1 VGKHPWHFKVDEDT
15 SHADTES
22 FVDGVRSH
30 TWRQPAESFSGTG
43 CFVLLVWTS
52 SRSFPQVPAPR
63 EGEVG
68 SHDKTSQGSSKE
80 AEARSRDQKKAR
92 MAAITLKKV
101 IDEYKETGEAS
112 IRPNRFLYNAG
123 KISRISLSP

>member
-1 VGKHPWHFKVDEDT
+1 MAANNIEKIMNLMEANYNATGDVAMKPSTGLYGE
-15 SHADTES
+15 
-22 FVDGVRSH
+22 FV
-30 TWRQPAESFSGTG
+30 
-43 CFVLLVWTS
+43 S
-52 SRSFPQVPAPR
+52 SL
-63 EGEVG
+63 
-68 SHDKTSQGSSKE
+68 
-80 AEARSRDQKKAR
+80 ARSRDQKKAR